1 MDRKRNKLKFYL
13 GIFLPILFLIL
24 FITFHFLTILYYER
38 KRFAFLLFNIEF
50 NPHTILDL
58 VMFTMIGILIA
69 ILFLWIENYINLL
82 KISD

>member
-1 MDRKRNKLKFYL
+1 MDRKRDKLRFYL
-13 GIFLPILFLIL
+13 GIFLPILLLIL
-24 FITFHFLTILYYER
+24 FITSHFLTILYYER
-38 KRFAFLLFNIEF
+38 KRSAFLLFNTEF

-58 VMFTMIGILIA
+58 VMFAMIGILIA